1 MRDLYG
7 VNLDEATRKEL
18 IQAFQTFFEDETGER
33 LGIFQAES
41 MVDFMIE
48 RIGPNAYNLALDH
61 TRAWHRKK
69 MEDMDLEYDMLYR
82 KIK

>member
-7 VNLDEATRKEL
+7 VQLDDATRKTIIL
-18 IQAFQTFFEDETGER
+18 AFQDFYENETGET
-33 LGIFQAES
+33 LGMFQAEA

-61 TRAWHRKK
+61 VRGWHRKK

-82 KIK
+82 NTR